1 MRMMMMRAVVAA
13 VGMVLAFVPA
23 ARAGS
28 GDGRLDVYW
37 VDTEGGAATLIVTPA
52 GESVLVDTG
61 FSGGRD
67 AGRIHQVATQAAGL
81 RAIDHVI
88 LTHYHMDHFGGL
100 AELAE
105 LMPVG
110 TLHERGRNTATEPER
125 SEPRLDVF
133 DKAKVARRRLVKAG
147 DDLDL
152 KAAPGGLTPK
162 LRFLAAN
169 QEVVKGG
176 RPNEKVCAA
185 SEVGGEDNGDN
196 ANSLVMVL
204 EYGAFRFFDGG
215 DLTWNTEA
223 KLVCPL
229 DRTGSVDVFQI
240 DHHGTDNSNN
250 PVLVAT
256 LAPTVVVFNNGPR
269 KGGDKN
275 SVTVAKNAP
284 SVKAVYQ
291 LHRNV
296 KEGAPNTADELIA
309 NRDEECAGNHIKLS
323 VDAKGEAYTV
333 GIPAARQERA
343 FKTRV
348 PVKIGSSGD

>member
-1 MRMMMMRAVVAA
+1 M
-13 VGMVLAFVPA
+13 
-23 ARAGS
+23 
-28 GDGRLDVYW
+28 
-37 VDTEGGAATLIVTPA
+37 DTEGGAATLIVTPA

-67 AGRIHQVATQAAGL
+67 AGRIHQVATQAGL
-81 RAIDHVI
+81 RSIDHVI

-110 TLHERGRNTATEPER
+110 TLHERGRDTAPEPER

-133 DKAKVARRRLVKAG
+133 AKAKVGRRRLVKAG

-152 KAAPGGLTPK
+152 KAVPGGLTPK

-176 RPNEKVCAA
+176 RSNQKVCAG
-185 SEVGGEDNGDN
+185 SEVGGTDTSDN
-196 ANSLVMVL
+196 ANSLAMVL
-204 EYGAFRFFDGG
+204 EFGAFRFFDGG
-215 DLTWNTEA
+215 DLTWNIEA

-229 DRTGSVDVFQI
+229 DTTGSVDVFQI

-275 SVTVAKNAP
+275 SVQVAKNAP

-309 NRDEECAGNHIKLS
+309 NRDEDCAGNHIKLS
-323 VDAKGEAYTV
+323 VDAKGDAYTV
-333 GIPAARQERA
+333 AIPAARQERA
-343 FKTRV
+343 FKTRAPAKV
-348 PVKIGSSGD
+348 GSSGD